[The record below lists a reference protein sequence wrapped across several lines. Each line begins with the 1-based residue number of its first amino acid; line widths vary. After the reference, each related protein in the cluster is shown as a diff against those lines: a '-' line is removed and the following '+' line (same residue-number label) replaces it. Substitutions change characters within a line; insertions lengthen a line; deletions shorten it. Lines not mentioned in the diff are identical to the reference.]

1 MHCPHCILKP
11 TRNLRLCSYSS
22 PRRQP
27 SWSARWWPNER
38 RQAAGAQV
46 PGRVGTKRPS
56 GDGATCHFHQS
67 PTFNA
72 VYLPNINH
80 VSFVAYVS
88 IVHCDYQSIM
98 LWWSACSRS
107 HPLTHHMHAGISPLP
122 NLMLHCAHQQLS
134 PPQLVLSLP
143 TYVCRWSMS
152 AHGPAAAMS
161 ECPSSSAG
169 EMLMTISCRARWRKK

>member
-1 MHCPHCILKP
+1 MRGGGQ
-11 TRNLRLCSYSS
+11 TRGG
-22 PRRQP
+22 RR
-27 SWSARWWPNER
+27 R
-38 RQAAGAQV
+38 GAQV

-67 PTFNA
+67 CTFNA
-72 VYLPNINH
+72 VYLPNMNH

-88 IVHCDYQSIM
+88 IVHCDYQSIV
-98 LWWSACSRS
+98 LWWSTCRRS
-107 HPLTHHMHAGISPLP
+107 HPLTHHVHAGISPLP

-152 AHGPAAAMS
+152 AYGSAAAMS
-161 ECPSSSAG
+161 ECPPPPLGQGVDGRFLYSPLEG
-169 EMLMTISCRARWRKK
+169 EVVTIVHGAL